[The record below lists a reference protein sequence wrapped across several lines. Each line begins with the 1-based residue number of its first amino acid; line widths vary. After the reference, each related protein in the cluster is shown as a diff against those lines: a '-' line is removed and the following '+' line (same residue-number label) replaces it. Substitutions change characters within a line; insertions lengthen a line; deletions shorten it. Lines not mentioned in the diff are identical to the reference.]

1 MAITK
6 SSHKGTEAAIREA
19 ENASV
24 GFAHVVEQL
33 AKTIG
38 AHSHADT
45 IFGAPITRDGVTVVP
60 VARVIGAFGA
70 GTGSGGGRRSTD
82 GASDGDGAADGDGEA
97 RTQARAAGGGG
108 IGGGGGFMVS
118 PVGLIEI
125 RPEGARFKKLDQ
137 PLGAWGDV
145 GELMLFLVRRGWSM
159 LRRT

>member
-1 MAITK
+1 MAIAKTGDE
-6 SSHKGTEAAIREA
+6 STETAIREA

-45 IFGAPITRDGVTVVP
+45 IFGAPITRDGVTVIP
-60 VARVIGAFGA
+60 VARVIGGFGA
-70 GTGSGGGRRSTD
+70 GSGSGAKSKNTAEDQTGTGV
-82 GASDGDGAADGDGEA
+82 AV
-97 RTQARAAGGGG
+97 
-108 IGGGGGFMVS
+108 GGGGGFMVS
-118 PVGLIEI
+118 PVGMIEI
-125 RPEGARFKKLDQ
+125 RPEGARFRRLEQ

-145 GELMLFLVRRGWSM
+145 GELVLFLVRRGWSL

>member
-1 MAITK
+1 MAIAK
-6 SSHKGTEAAIREA
+6 STDTSAETAIREA

-24 GFAHVVEQL
+24 GFTHVVEQL

-45 IFGAPITRDGVTVVP
+45 IFGAPITRDGVTVIP
-60 VARVIGAFGA
+60 VARVIGGFGA
-70 GTGSGGGRRSTD
+70 GTGSG
-82 GASDGDGAADGDGEA
+82 AKKEGDGSSENQ
-97 RTQARAAGGGG
+97 TGGGVG

-125 RPEGARFKKLDQ
+125 RPEGARFKKLEA

-145 GELMLFLVRRGWSM
+145 GELVLFLIRRSWSM
-159 LRRT
+159 LRKS

>member
-1 MAITK
+1 MAIAK
-6 SSHKGTEAAIREA
+6 SGDKGSETAIREA

-45 IFGAPITRDGVTVVP
+45 IFGAPVTRDGVTVIP
-60 VARVIGAFGA
+60 VARVIGGFGA
-70 GTGSGGGRRSTD
+70 GTGSAGQKQT
-82 GASDGDGAADGDGEA
+82 EEQ
-97 RTQARAAGGGG
+97 TRAGLG

-118 PVGLIEI
+118 PVGMIEI
-125 RPEGARFKKLDQ
+125 RPEGARFRRLEQ

-145 GELMLFLVRRGWSM
+145 GELVLFMIRRGWSM